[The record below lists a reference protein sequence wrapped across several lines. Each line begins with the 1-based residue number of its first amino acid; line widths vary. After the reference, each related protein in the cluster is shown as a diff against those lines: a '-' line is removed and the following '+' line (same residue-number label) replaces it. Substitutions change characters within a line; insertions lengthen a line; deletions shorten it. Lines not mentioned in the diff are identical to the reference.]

1 MINSFK
7 YINFLSN
14 YIHNTGKFKPLDDY
28 ITYGYISKRSVVELV
43 NRRAFTN
50 AKGSRQPLSDNLTV
64 ETLLGNKGILCLSD
78 MSDMI
83 FSVGSH
89 FDDATS
95 ILCPFK
101 LSAPLG
107 TYESK
112 VLRNKDE
119 VEQKGGFIGD
129 DMDSFLNKIL

>member
-1 MINSFK
+1 M
-7 YINFLSN
+7 YIYVYLYLLRILLN
-14 YIHNTGKFKPLDDY
+14 IGKFKPLDDY
-28 ITYGYISKRSVVELV
+28 ITYGYVSKRSVVELV

-64 ETLLGNKGILCLSD
+64 ETLLGDKGILCLSD
-78 MSDMI
+78 MSDTI
-83 FSVGSH
+83 FSVGPH
-89 FDDATS
+89 FEEANS

-101 LSAPLG
+101 LSSPLG

-119 VEQKGGFIGD
+119 VEEKGGFIGEK
-129 DMDSFLNKIL
+129 MDSFLNKIL